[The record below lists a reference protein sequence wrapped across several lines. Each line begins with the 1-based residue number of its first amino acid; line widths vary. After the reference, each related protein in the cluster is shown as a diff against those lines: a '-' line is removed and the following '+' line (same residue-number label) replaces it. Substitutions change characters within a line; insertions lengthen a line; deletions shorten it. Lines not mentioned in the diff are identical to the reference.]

1 MHPDLVSRT
10 AKLCSSR
17 MEAMLFKNVFII
29 LQYQTCHIS
38 GHSKMSGLLILSQTT
53 IKFPSEF
60 FGPFQPLSIP
70 NINRSSLIARESRGC
85 WERREIAEAIP
96 GGWLMAGECPCVP
109 GTLAMFGHSGPGA
122 RGRGNSLCPVIPR
135 PRHMSEQGTHSQ
147 SGNIFTGTWSP
158 QNGPS
163 ADNSGMRQVTSD
175 FITWEY
181 CLSFSL
187 RWYRSCFKPK
197 IDTRIHSSVN
207 QNTV

>member
-1 MHPDLVSRT
+1 
-10 AKLCSSR
+10 
-17 MEAMLFKNVFII
+17 
-29 LQYQTCHIS
+29 
-38 GHSKMSGLLILSQTT
+38 MSGLLILSQTT

-96 GGWLMAGECPCVP
+96 GGWLMAGEPPCVP
-109 GTLAMFGHSGPGA
+109 RTLAMFGHSGPGA
-122 RGRGNSLCPVIPR
+122 RGRGNSLWPVIPR
-135 PRHMSEQGTHSQ
+135 PRHMSEQSTEHTLAVGEHFYRDMVTAK
-147 SGNIFTGTWSP
+147 WSHCR
-158 QNGPS
+158 Q
-163 ADNSGMRQVTSD
+163 DNSGMRQVTSD

>member
-1 MHPDLVSRT
+1 MTLSPVCYLMHYPQIASWSCFSHCKTMRVAHGSY
-10 AKLCSSR
+10 A
-17 MEAMLFKNVFII
+17 FFNVFII

-60 FGPFQPLSIP
+60 FGPFEPLSIP

-96 GGWLMAGECPCVP
+96 GVWLMAGECPCVP

-135 PRHMSEQGTHSQ
+135 PRHMSEHTRSRGTFLPGHGHRKMVPVQTIVAWDKWPVIS
-147 SGNIFTGTWSP
+147 
-158 QNGPS
+158 
-163 ADNSGMRQVTSD
+163 
-175 FITWEY
+175 
-181 CLSFSL
+181 
-187 RWYRSCFKPK
+187 
-197 IDTRIHSSVN
+197 
-207 QNTV
+207 